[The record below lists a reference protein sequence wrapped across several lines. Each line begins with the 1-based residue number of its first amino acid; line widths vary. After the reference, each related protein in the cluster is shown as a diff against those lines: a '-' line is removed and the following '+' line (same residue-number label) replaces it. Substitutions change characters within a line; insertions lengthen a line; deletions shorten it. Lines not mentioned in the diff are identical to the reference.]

1 MPEFEEVIL
10 LSMEGCPFCEEARA
24 DLKTRGIE
32 FREVELQPGT
42 ELFSYLAGIL
52 GDVRVPIIITVG
64 FNGSCSFG
72 PGAYCTIPQRK

>member
-1 MPEFEEVIL
+1 
-10 LSMEGCPFCEEARA
+10 
-24 DLKTRGIE
+24 
-32 FREVELQPGT
+32 LQPGT